1 MNYLLAASL
10 PLLIFAFGAATS
22 IATTKALQDWSVA
35 TSDVRISTGD
45 LLAATPRPVAYT
57 HR

>member
-10 PLLIFAFGAATS
+10 PLLIFAFGTATS
-22 IATTKALQDWSVA
+22 IATAKALQDWAVA
-35 TSDVRISTGD
+35 RLDVRASKGD
-45 LLAATPRPVAYT
+45 LLAVAPRPAAYA